1 MKKKAFRAALPYT
14 LPICVGFLLIGAS
27 YGLLMRSKGFSVW
40 YPMAMSALIYAG
52 SMEFVTV
59 NLLLSAF
66 RPLYAFLL
74 TLMVNA
80 RHLFYGISMLQK
92 YEGLGWKRLY
102 LIYGMCDESFSI
114 NCTVTPPEGVDRGW
128 FMFFVTLLNQIY
140 WVSGA
145 TLGALLG
152 LVLHFNTEGIEFI
165 MTALFVVMFLDQWEK
180 AKDHRPALIGVG
192 CSAACLLAFGGQS
205 FIIPAMALIVLSF
218 TLGRSRLE
226 RGGRHDPDAAD
237 YHDRRGRARYDGHAV
252 PAVSHLPAGEDAAEV
267 RAVPRNGTA
276 DGSDRITGGIRSEG
290 RTGERN
296 TRPARGH
303 RHRGDLCAAQVEE
316 EHAAEHWR
324 RDAGVYAAGAVGVLR
339 NVWFY
344 IGETELVSSAFFSV
358 WRGMGN

>member
-74 TLMVNA
+74 TL
-80 RHLFYGISMLQK
+80 YGISMLQK

-114 NCTVTPPEGVDRGW
+114 NCTVAPPEGVDRGW

-152 LVLHFNTEGIEFI
+152 SVLHFNTEGIEFI

-205 FIIPAMALIVLSF
+205 FIIPQMIMIGVVVLGTMVTRFLPFLIFPQGKTPPKFVQYLGTVLPTAVIGLLVVYGLKDAPVSATHGLPEAIAIAAIYVLHRWKKS
-218 TLGRSRLE
+218 TLLSI
-226 RGGRHDPDAAD
+226 GG
-237 YHDRRGRARYDGHAV
+237 
-252 PAVSHLPAGEDAAEV
+252 
-267 RAVPRNGTA
+267 GT
-276 DGSDRITGGIRSEG
+276 
-290 RTGERN
+290 
-296 TRPARGH
+296 
-303 RHRGDLCAAQVEE
+303 L
-316 EHAAEHWR
+316 
-324 RDAGVYAAGAVGVLR
+324 VYML
-339 NVWFY
+339 
-344 IGETELVSSAFFSV
+344 LVQLVF
-358 WRGMGN
+358 